1 MEYAGVMGTL
11 HELREAVRIR
21 REDIGMSQESLA
33 RLAGVDPMTVA
44 EIEAGTIN
52 DIGFFQATAILEPI
66 GLRLIVDPAH
76 PRISATGPYT
86 PPLEIAAR
94 SCSVSLRQVIAPAT
108 LGASLVGGS
117 LPVAYEP
124 YVRTLLDE
132 APISLL
138 ARVVEQIHSES
149 HLNRSAIWA
158 TMRRL
163 AGVLK
168 VKRHFWQS
176 TE

>member
-1 MEYAGVMGTL
+1 MGTL
-11 HELREAVRIR
+11 HELCEAVRIR
-21 REDIGMSQESLA
+21 REDIGMSQENLA
-33 RLAGVDPMTVA
+33 RLAGVGPATVA
-44 EIEAGTIN
+44 EIEAGAIN
-52 DIGFFQATAILEPI
+52 DIGFFQAAAILEPL

-76 PRISATGPYT
+76 PRIRARKPYT

-94 SCSVSLRQVIAPAT
+94 TCSVSFRQVIATAT

-138 ARVVEQIHSES
+138 AHVVEQIHSES
-149 HLNRSAIWA
+149 QLDRGVIWA
-158 TMRRL
+158 NMRRL
-163 AGVLK
+163 AKELK
-168 VKRHFWQS
+168 VRRDFWQAGI
-176 TE
+176 